1 MAARPGRS
9 SGSSTIDGPVRD
21 LTERRRGNGK
31 EPAGTAR
38 KLHPSARTCYPRSD
52 RRPSVGRVLRYI
64 ARRLLYSV
72 LVLVI
77 ISILTFLI
85 FVKLPAGDPARRA
98 VGRRTDPQQIANA
111 REAFGLDRPL
121 IVQYGRFAKGL
132 IPLPNTFLTEDVYY
146 SFSNYLPVREEI
158 WRRLPVSA
166 ILGTGAAVL
175 WLLIGIPLG
184 IASGVRPRSLSA
196 RWTMILAIVGVS
208 LPVFWLGQL
217 LLYVVWFK
225 LHLAPSAGLEI
236 NASVWGSALNGKF
249 LLPWIT
255 VAVGYAAIY
264 ARMLRSNM
272 VETTQ
277 EDYIRTARAKGLS
290 ERRVV
295 YKHALRGALTPIVTM
310 LGVDFATILAG
321 LVITETLFG
330 LPGLGQLAVRSIYS
344 NDFPMVMGVTVVGSM
359 FILAANIVVDI
370 AYAFLD
376 PRVRY

>member
-1 MAARPGRS
+1 M
-9 SGSSTIDGPVRD
+9 
-21 LTERRRGNGK
+21 
-31 EPAGTAR
+31 
-38 KLHPSARTCYPRSD
+38 
-52 RRPSVGRVLRYI
+52 LRYI
-64 ARRLLYSV
+64 ARRLLYAV
-72 LVLVI
+72 LVLVV

-98 VGRRTDPQQIANA
+98 VGRRTDPVQIANA
-111 REAFGLDRPL
+111 RRAFGLDQSL

-132 IPLPNTFLTEDVYY
+132 IPLPNTFLSEDVYY
-146 SFSNYLPVREEI
+146 SFSNYQPVREEI

-166 ILGTGAAVL
+166 ILALGASIL

-184 IASGVRPRSLSA
+184 IASGVRPRSLAA
-196 RWTMILAIVGVS
+196 RWTMVLAIVGVS

-217 LLYVVWFK
+217 LLYFVWYK
-225 LHLAPSAGLEI
+225 AGLAPSSGLEI
-236 NASVWGSALNGKF
+236 NASVWGSALTGKF
-249 LLPWIT
+249 ILPWIT

-290 ERRVV
+290 ERRIV

-310 LGVDFATILAG
+310 IGIDFATILAG

-330 LPGLGQLAVRSIYS
+330 LPGLGQLAVQSIYT
-344 NDFPMVMGVTVVGSM
+344 NDFPMVMGVTIIGSM
-359 FILAANIVVDI
+359 FILAANIVVDV

-376 PRVRY
+376 PRIRY